1 MDVLQDV
8 GDTVRQVV
16 IQQDRARI
24 EILQAQAA
32 AIVQAHE
39 GFDDEHVAIWQR
51 QRCRLGNLGR
61 PGAEAH
67 VQPRLAEDLHQA
79 RHVLQVL
86 RRGVVQFRH
95 DQQVAGV
102 RTILVDGGHG
112 RLHGQGQHFRG
123 QVVEAAREQV
133 GIDRGQLVA
142 GIAQVYRAI
151 ERRRVL
157 LPLHAKP
164 ALNGRRRGQNLF
176 FEVEQRSGQGRD
188 EMGNHSY
195 ILKLCAVFKKAHR
208 TADYITV

>member
-1 MDVLQDV
+1 M
-8 GDTVRQVV
+8 
-16 IQQDRARI
+16 
-24 EILQAQAA
+24 QA
-32 AIVQAHE
+32 
-39 GFDDEHVAIWQR
+39 
-51 QRCRLGNLGR
+51 
-61 PGAEAH
+61 
-67 VQPRLAEDLHQA
+67 RLAEDLHQS
-79 RHVLQVL
+79 RHVLQIL

-123 QVVEAAREQV
+123 QIVKTAREQI
-133 GIDRGQLVA
+133 GIDGRQLVA
-142 GIAQVYRAI
+142 GVAQVYRAI
-151 ERRRVL
+151 KGRRML

-195 ILKLCAVFKKAHR
+195 ILKLCAVIEKHTDCRLYYRVSTPNRGKSLVLKTFYIRITKKRRLDEAPFQAKQRWHA
-208 TADYITV
+208 TPGGAACQKINT

>member
-1 MDVLQDV
+1 MNILQDI
-8 GDTVRQVV
+8 GYAVRQVV
-16 IQQDRARI
+16 IQQDRARV

-32 AIVQAHE
+32 AVVQAHE
-39 GFDDEHVAIWQR
+39 RLDDEHVAIWQR
-51 QRCRLGNLGR
+51 QWRRLSDLGR
-61 PGAEAH
+61 PRAQAY

-95 DQQVAGV
+95 HQQIAGV
-102 RTILVDGGHG
+102 RTILVDGSHG

-123 QVVEAAREQV
+123 QVMKTAREQI
-133 GIDRGQLVA
+133 GIDGRQLVA
-142 GIAQVYRAI
+142 RVTQVYRAI
-151 ERRRVL
+151 EGRRVL